1 MNPPVSVTNTDGV
14 ALIRIDNPPVNALS
28 QEVIDGLS
36 AAIDALARD
45 TSARAAVLICAG
57 RTFVAGADIKGL
69 EQIAWGGD
77 SGAPDLHDLLQ
88 RIEDLPV
95 PLVMAMHGTALGGG
109 LELAM
114 AGHYRVAVPD
124 AQMGLPET
132 NLGIIPGAEGTQRLT
147 RLVGLAKA
155 IEMCVSGKPIKA
167 KDALASGL
175 IDRIVE
181 GGLEAGA
188 IAFARETAS
197 RTTPPKTRERNEKLP
212 AREAVPSM
220 IAAGKD
226 LARKTRRRIDA
237 AVRIV
242 DALEAA
248 VTLPFAEGCR
258 LERQIS
264 LECMASEQ
272 AKALIHAFFAER
284 GVSKVAGVTKD
295 TPVATVATVGIV
307 GAGTMGGGIAMACAN
322 AGIQVR
328 LVDATQQALD
338 NGLATI
344 RKNYDV
350 SVKRGRFTPEQVEQR
365 LTAIRPQMG
374 YDGFGDADLIIEAVF
389 ENMALKKEIAAALDR
404 SAKPGCVIATNTS
417 TLDIDAIAAATSRP
431 DKIVG
436 LHFFS
441 PANVMR
447 LLEIVRGKATSPET
461 LATAM
466 AVAKRLGKVGVVV
479 GNCEGFV
486 GNRMMFP
493 YMYECQFLVEDGATP
508 EHVDRALT
516 DFGMAMGMF
525 AVDDMAGLDVAW
537 RVRQELKQFSKPGD
551 RKPLVADTLCEMGRF
566 GQKAGKGWYV
576 YGEDRKPVPDPEV
589 LALIERAAASA
600 GITRRPI
607 TNDEIIERTIYAL
620 INEGARVLDEG
631 YASRAADIDV
641 VYTNGY
647 GFPAW
652 RGGPMF
658 YADRVGLAKV
668 YERVSAFHRELGQR
682 WAPAPLLARLA
693 REGSTF
699 KAFDQSRAA
708 ELTGAT
714 A

>member
-1 MNPPVSVTNTDGV
+1 MNPVSVSNSDGV

-36 AAIDALARD
+36 AAIDAVAKD
-45 TSARAAVLICAG
+45 SAVRAAVVIGAG
-57 RTFVAGADIKGL
+57 RTFPAGADIKGL
-69 EQIAWGGD
+69 ENIAWGGD

-88 RIEDLPV
+88 RIEDLPKPV
-95 PLVMAMHGTALGGG
+95 VIAMHGTALGGG
-109 LELAM
+109 LEVAM
-114 AGHYRVAVPD
+114 AGHYRVAAPD
-124 AQMGLPET
+124 AQMGLPEA
-132 NLGIIPGAEGTQRLT
+132 NLGIVPGAEGTQRLP
-147 RLVGLAKA
+147 RLVGLEKA

-167 KDALASGL
+167 KDALDAGL
-175 IDRIVE
+175 IDRIID
-181 GGLEAGA
+181 GDLATGA
-188 IAFARETAS
+188 IAFAREVAGRGS
-197 RTTPPKTRERNEKLP
+197 HPKTRERGDKLP
-212 AREAVPSM
+212 PREAVGAM
-220 IAAGKD
+220 VAAGKEM
-226 LARKTRRRIDA
+226 ARKTRRKMEAPLKVI
-237 AVRIV
+237 

-248 VTLPFAEGCR
+248 ATLPFAEGCIR
-258 LERQIS
+258 ERQIS
-264 LECMASEQ
+264 LECMRSEQ

-284 GVSKVAGVTKD
+284 GVSRVPGVTKD
-295 TPVATVATVGIV
+295 TRAVTVSTVGIV
-307 GAGTMGGGIAMACAN
+307 GAGTMGGGISMACAN

-365 LTAIRPQMG
+365 MSSIRPQTG
-374 YDGFGDADLIIEAVF
+374 HDGFGDVDLIIEAVF
-389 ENMALKKEIAAALDR
+389 ENLALKKDIVAALDR
-404 SAKPGCVIATNTS
+404 VAKPGCIIATNTS

-431 DKIVG
+431 DKVVG

-447 LLEIVRGKATSPET
+447 LVEIVRGKATSPET

-466 AVAKRLGKVGVVV
+466 ALDKRLGKVGVVV

-508 EHVDRALT
+508 EQVDRALT

-537 RVRQELKQFSKPGD
+537 RVRKELNQFSKPGD

-566 GQKAGKGWYV
+566 GQKTGKGWYL
-576 YGEDRKPVPDPEV
+576 YGENRTPTPDPEV
-589 LALIERAAASA
+589 VALIERAAAAA
-600 GITRRPI
+600 GIRRRPI
-607 TNDEIIERTIYAL
+607 SNEEIVERTIYAL
-620 INEGARVLDEG
+620 INEGARVLEEG
-631 YASRAADIDV
+631 HASRAADIDV

-682 WAPAPLLARLA
+682 WEPAPLLARLA

-699 KAFDQSRAA
+699 KAYDQRRTA
-708 ELTGAT
+708 ELTPA
-714 A
+714 

>member
-1 MNPPVSVTNTDGV
+1 MEAP
-14 ALIRIDNPPVNALS
+14 IR
-28 QEVIDGLS
+28 VI
-36 AAIDALARD
+36 
-45 TSARAAVLICAG
+45 
-57 RTFVAGADIKGL
+57 
-69 EQIAWGGD
+69 
-77 SGAPDLHDLLQ
+77 
-88 RIEDLPV
+88 
-95 PLVMAMHGTALGGG
+95 
-109 LELAM
+109 
-114 AGHYRVAVPD
+114 
-124 AQMGLPET
+124 
-132 NLGIIPGAEGTQRLT
+132 
-147 RLVGLAKA
+147 
-155 IEMCVSGKPIKA
+155 
-167 KDALASGL
+167 
-175 IDRIVE
+175 
-181 GGLEAGA
+181 
-188 IAFARETAS
+188 
-197 RTTPPKTRERNEKLP
+197 
-212 AREAVPSM
+212 
-220 IAAGKD
+220 
-226 LARKTRRRIDA
+226 
-237 AVRIV
+237 

-248 VTLPFAEGCR
+248 VTRPFAEGCAR
-258 LERQIS
+258 ERQIS
-264 LECMASEQ
+264 LECMKSEQ

-284 GVSKVAGVTKD
+284 GVSRVPGVTKD
-295 TPVATVATVGIV
+295 TPAATISTVGIV

-365 LTAIRPQMG
+365 MTSIKTQVG
-374 YDGFGDADLIIEAVF
+374 YDRFGDAELLIEAVF
-389 ENMALKKEIAAALDR
+389 ENLALKKEIVAALDR
-404 SAKPGCVIATNTS
+404 VAKPSCIIATNTS

-431 DKIVG
+431 DKVVG

-447 LLEIVRGKATSPET
+447 LVEIVRGKATSPET

-493 YMYECQFLVEDGATP
+493 YMYEAQFLVEDGATP
-508 EHVDRALT
+508 EQVDRALT
-516 DFGMAMGMF
+516 GFGMAMGMF

-537 RVRQELKQFSKPGD
+537 RVRQELNQFSKPGD

-566 GQKAGKGWYV
+566 GQKTGKGWYA
-576 YGEDRKPVPDPEV
+576 YGEDRKPAPDPEV
-589 LALIERAAASA
+589 LALIERAAAAA
-600 GITRRPI
+600 GIRRRPI
-607 TNDEIIERTIYAL
+607 SDEEIIERTIYAL
-620 INEGARVLDEG
+620 INEGARVLEEG

-658 YADRVGLAKV
+658 YADRVGLATV

-682 WAPAPLLARLA
+682 WQPAPLLARLA

-699 KAFDQSRAA
+699 KAYDKSRASDLA
-708 ELTGAT
+708 GAT